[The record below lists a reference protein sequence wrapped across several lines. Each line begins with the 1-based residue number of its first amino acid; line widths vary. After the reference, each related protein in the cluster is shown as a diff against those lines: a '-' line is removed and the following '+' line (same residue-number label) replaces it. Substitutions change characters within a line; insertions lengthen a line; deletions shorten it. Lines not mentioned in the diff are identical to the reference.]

1 MADMSD
7 VKLQTLQE
15 AVREKTLRRLKAI
28 QGQVEGVQRMVADGR
43 YCIDL
48 LTQLSSIQEATRGV
62 AKLVLRNYLEN
73 CATAALRSRK
83 KQEAQAV
90 YDELMEVFYKFG
102 K

>member
-83 KQEAQAV
+83 EQEAQAV